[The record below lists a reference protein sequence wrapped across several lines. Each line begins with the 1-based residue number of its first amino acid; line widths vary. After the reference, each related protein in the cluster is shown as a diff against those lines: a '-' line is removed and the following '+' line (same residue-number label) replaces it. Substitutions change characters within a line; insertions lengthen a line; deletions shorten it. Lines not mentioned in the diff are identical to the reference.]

1 MKLSIVSPVYNCE
14 ACLGDLINRLEV
26 SLKLITQEY
35 ELIFVNDGSPDKSWD
50 KLLQIAFGNKSIKL
64 INLSRNFGQHAAITA
79 GLAASSGDWVV
90 VMDCD
95 LQDLPEEIP
104 NLYQKTSE
112 GYDIVL
118 AERAVRNDS
127 FYKKMTSKLFYFI
140 LSYLTGTKQD
150 TSVANF
156 GIYKRN
162 VIEEVLK
169 MGDYIK
175 FLPLMVKWVGFTS
188 CKLEV
193 KHANRSEGTSSYS
206 LLKLLRLSSDVI
218 LSFSDKPLK
227 ILVKVGFLISFI
239 SLIFGVYTLY
249 TYLNGEI
256 IVQGYTSLIISLWF
270 LSGLMISMLGLVGLY
285 VGKSFDKVKN
295 RQVYIIKELVNFEG

>member
-1 MKLSIVSPVYNCE
+1 MKLSIVSPVYKCE
-14 ACLGDLINRLEV
+14 ACLGDLINRLES
-26 SLKLITQEY
+26 SLKMITQEY

-50 KLLQIAFGNKSIKL
+50 KLLDLAFDNKSIKL

-79 GLAASSGDWVV
+79 GLSACIGDWVV
-90 VMDCD
+90 VIDCD

-104 NLYQKTSE
+104 NLYYKSQE

-188 CKLEV
+188 CKLQV
-193 KHANRSEGTSSYS
+193 QHANRSEGTSSYS
-206 LLKLLRLSSDVI
+206 LFKLLRLSSDVI

-227 ILVKVGFLISFI
+227 ILVKVGFTISFI
-239 SLIFGVYTLY
+239 SLIFGVYILY
-249 TYLNGEI
+249 IYLNGEI
-256 IVQGYTSLIISLWF
+256 IVQGYASLIISLWF

-285 VGKSFDKVKN
+285 VGKSFDKVKQ